1 MDQETQIAIILERL
15 ENLKYQQGRLVS
27 HFESEQRV
35 SVSQGKRVDDALRR
49 IEYLERQLEK
59 QEARNKDRLS
69 VWISILAVIVSAIA
83 IIVK

>member
-69 VWISILAVIVSAIA
+69 VWISILAVIGSAIA